1 MRVSALIDTPEEQ
14 KKTTDFADWVL
25 NIGDGLVGNK
35 EQEPWVLIP
44 EDLLL
49 QKGENQLETIIN
61 STYPNLWTNYTNR
74 KYLEERA
81 ILCPRNE
88 MVDEVNSYIMGR
100 IEGEEVTYR
109 SSNTVCKAMLNSEDG
124 DHLYPT

>member
-109 SSNTVCKAMLNSEDG
+109 SSNTVCKAMLNLEDG